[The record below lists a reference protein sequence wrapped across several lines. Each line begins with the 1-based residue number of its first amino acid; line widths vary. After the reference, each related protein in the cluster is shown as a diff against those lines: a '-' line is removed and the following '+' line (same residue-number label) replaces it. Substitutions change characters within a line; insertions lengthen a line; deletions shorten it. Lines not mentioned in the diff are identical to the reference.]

1 MRVEFKGNLGIL
13 SIRST
18 ATETLN
24 SMLMNLM
31 SMNLMLTSL
40 VPKVLVRVLKVVVNS
55 RKLLD
60 FTFLMFPIFDVS
72 QRIVQWRHGAEV

>member
-31 SMNLMLTSL
+31 SMNLMLTSF
-40 VPKVLVRVLKVVVNS
+40 VPKVVVRVLTVVVNW

-60 FTFLMFPIFDVS
+60 LTFLMFQFFYVS
-72 QRIVQWRHGAEV
+72 QSVNCTMTS